1 MSKNNNS
8 HKAAKISLT
17 VILLGI
23 FVFVAIIALQFN
35 KVKEFLGSAD
45 KGTSMTILEEPDCGS
60 AYENAKQTMVQLHIY
75 TDISGTTDPALG
87 KEDEAENQSVAG
99 SEENAS
105 GKFAA
110 DGQDITDTEENASD
124 KSVSDGQIVDPR
136 ITDPAI
142 YGSFGSG
149 SIWEYNE
156 DNILVVTNY
165 HVISPVVTKK
175 ALGYAVFYNG
185 VISEFTVA
193 AFDDDADCAFLLI
206 DSSCMTKE
214 QLEDLRCVVPYDYE
228 KSTLTVEEPMFVVH
242 SQEISREDMVSY
254 NTLNMIADTS
264 YVGYIMDPSVYVSAL
279 LQDMLY
285 CKCSA
290 DAGMSGGPTFDAYG
304 HYIGMLTGATD
315 SGETVSVL
323 LSDIETVYAQIH

>member
-1 MSKNNNS
+1 M
-8 HKAAKISLT
+8 
-17 VILLGI
+17 
-23 FVFVAIIALQFN
+23 FVAIVALQFN
-35 KVKEFLGSAD
+35 TVKEFLGIAD
-45 KGTSMTILEEPDCGS
+45 HGTSMTILEEPDCGI
-60 AYENAKQTMVQLHIY
+60 AYENAKQTMVQIHIY
-75 TDISGTTDPALG
+75 TDIAGVLDDSGISDDKNGTTTQ
-87 KEDEAENQSVAG
+87 ESVNDQ
-99 SEENAS
+99 E
-105 GKFAA
+105 
-110 DGQDITDTEENASD
+110 
-124 KSVSDGQIVDPR
+124 SDGMSDNQVVNPA
-136 ITDPAI
+136 ITNPEI

-156 DNILVVTNY
+156 DSILVVTNY
-165 HVISPVVTKK
+165 HVISPVVTKN

-206 DSSCMTKE
+206 DSSCMTSD
-214 QLEDLRCVVPYDYE
+214 QLKDLRCVVPYDYE
-228 KSTLTVEEPMFVVH
+228 NTTLTVEEPMFVVH

-254 NTLNMIADTS
+254 ITLNMIADTS

-323 LSDIETVYAQIH
+323 LSDIETVYEQIK

>member
-1 MSKNNNS
+1 M
-8 HKAAKISLT
+8 
-17 VILLGI
+17 
-23 FVFVAIIALQFN
+23 FVAIVALQFN
-35 KVKEFLGSAD
+35 TVKEFLGIAD
-45 KGTSMTILEEPDCGS
+45 HGTSMTILEEPDCGI
-60 AYENAKQTMVQLHIY
+60 AYENAKQTMVQIHIY
-75 TDISGTTDPALG
+75 TDISGVLDDSGISDDKNGTTTQ
-87 KEDEAENQSVAG
+87 ESVNDQ
-99 SEENAS
+99 E
-105 GKFAA
+105 
-110 DGQDITDTEENASD
+110 
-124 KSVSDGQIVDPR
+124 SDGMSDNQVVNPA
-136 ITDPAI
+136 ITNPEI

-156 DNILVVTNY
+156 DSILVVTNY
-165 HVISPVVTKK
+165 HVISPVITKN

-206 DSSCMTKE
+206 DSSCMTSD
-214 QLEDLRCVVPYDYE
+214 QLKDLRCVVPYDYE
-228 KSTLTVEEPMFVVH
+228 NTTLTVEEPMFVVH

-254 NTLNMIADTS
+254 ITLNMIADTS

-323 LSDIETVYAQIH
+323 LSDIETVYEQIK

>member
-1 MSKNNNS
+1 MSKNIIS
-8 HKAAKISLT
+8 HKATKISLT

-23 FVFVAIIALQFN
+23 FVFVAIVALQFN
-35 KVKEFLGSAD
+35 TVKEFLGIAD
-45 KGTSMTILEEPDCGS
+45 HGTSMTILEEPDCGI
-60 AYENAKQTMVQLHIY
+60 AYENAKQTMVQIHIY
-75 TDISGTTDPALG
+75 TDISGVLDDSGISDDKNGTTTQ
-87 KEDEAENQSVAG
+87 ESVNDQ
-99 SEENAS
+99 E
-105 GKFAA
+105 
-110 DGQDITDTEENASD
+110 
-124 KSVSDGQIVDPR
+124 SDGMSDNQVVNPA
-136 ITDPAI
+136 ITNPEI

-156 DNILVVTNY
+156 DSILVVTNY
-165 HVISPVVTKK
+165 HVISPVITKN

-206 DSSCMTKE
+206 DSSCMTSD
-214 QLEDLRCVVPYDYE
+214 QLKDLRCVVPYDYE
-228 KSTLTVEEPMFVVH
+228 NTTLTVEEPMFVVH

-254 NTLNMIADTS
+254 ITLNMIADTS

-323 LSDIETVYAQIH
+323 LSDIETVYEQIK

>member
-1 MSKNNNS
+1 M
-8 HKAAKISLT
+8 
-17 VILLGI
+17 
-23 FVFVAIIALQFN
+23 AIVALQFN
-35 KVKEFLGSAD
+35 TVKEFLGIAD
-45 KGTSMTILEEPDCGS
+45 HGTSMTILEEPDCGI
-60 AYENAKQTMVQLHIY
+60 AYENAKQTMVQIHIY
-75 TDISGTTDPALG
+75 TDIAGVLDDSGISDDKNGTTTQ
-87 KEDEAENQSVAG
+87 ESVNDQ
-99 SEENAS
+99 E
-105 GKFAA
+105 
-110 DGQDITDTEENASD
+110 
-124 KSVSDGQIVDPR
+124 SDGMSDNQVVNPA
-136 ITDPAI
+136 ITNPEI

-156 DNILVVTNY
+156 DSILVVTNY
-165 HVISPVVTKK
+165 HVISPVVTKN

-206 DSSCMTKE
+206 DSSCMTSD
-214 QLEDLRCVVPYDYE
+214 QLKDLRCVVPYDYE
-228 KSTLTVEEPMFVVH
+228 NTTLTVEEPMFVVH

-254 NTLNMIADTS
+254 ITLNMIADTS

-323 LSDIETVYAQIH
+323 LSDIETVYEQIK

>member
-1 MSKNNNS
+1 M
-8 HKAAKISLT
+8 
-17 VILLGI
+17 
-23 FVFVAIIALQFN
+23 FVAIVALQFN
-35 KVKEFLGSAD
+35 TVKEFLGIAD
-45 KGTSMTILEEPDCGS
+45 HGTSMTILEEPDCGI
-60 AYENAKQTMVQLHIY
+60 AYENAKQTMVQIHVYTDLSGILDESADDMDNSQG
-75 TDISGTTDPALG
+75 TDISKISGKQDFCTDANIKYLSKDQDLSG
-87 KEDEAENQSVAG
+87 SGYFEGSDDISENQVVNPA
-99 SEENAS
+99 
-105 GKFAA
+105 
-110 DGQDITDTEENASD
+110 ITNPE
-124 KSVSDGQIVDPR
+124 
-136 ITDPAI
+136 I

-156 DNILVVTNY
+156 DRILVVTNY
-165 HVISPVVTKK
+165 HVISPVVTKN

-206 DSSCMTKE
+206 DSSCMTSD
-214 QLEDLRCVVPYDYE
+214 QLKDLRCVVPYDYE
-228 KSTLTVEEPMFVVH
+228 NATLTVEEPMFVVH

-323 LSDIETVYAQIH
+323 LSDIETVYEQIK

>member
-1 MSKNNNS
+1 MSKNIIS
-8 HKAAKISLT
+8 HKATKISLT

-23 FVFVAIIALQFN
+23 FVFVAIVALQFN
-35 KVKEFLGSAD
+35 TVKEFLGIAD
-45 KGTSMTILEEPDCGS
+45 HGTSMTILEEPDCGI
-60 AYENAKQTMVQLHIY
+60 AYENAKQTMVQIHIY
-75 TDISGTTDPALG
+75 TDISGVLDDSGISDDKNGTTTQ
-87 KEDEAENQSVAG
+87 ESVNDQ
-99 SEENAS
+99 E
-105 GKFAA
+105 
-110 DGQDITDTEENASD
+110 
-124 KSVSDGQIVDPR
+124 SDGMSDNQVVNPA
-136 ITDPAI
+136 ITNPEI

-156 DNILVVTNY
+156 DSILVVTNY
-165 HVISPVVTKK
+165 HVISPVVTKN

-206 DSSCMTKE
+206 DSSCMTSD
-214 QLEDLRCVVPYDYE
+214 QLKDLRCVVPYDYE
-228 KSTLTVEEPMFVVH
+228 NTTLTVEEPMFVVH

-254 NTLNMIADTS
+254 ITLNMIADTS

-323 LSDIETVYAQIH
+323 LSDIETVYEQIK

>member
-1 MSKNNNS
+1 M
-8 HKAAKISLT
+8 
-17 VILLGI
+17 
-23 FVFVAIIALQFN
+23 FVAIVALQFN
-35 KVKEFLGSAD
+35 TVKEFLGIAD
-45 KGTSMTILEEPDCGS
+45 HGTSMTILEEPDCGI
-60 AYENAKQTMVQLHIY
+60 AYENAKQTMVQIHIY
-75 TDISGTTDPALG
+75 TDISGVLDDSGISDDKNGTTTQ
-87 KEDEAENQSVAG
+87 ESVNDQ
-99 SEENAS
+99 E
-105 GKFAA
+105 
-110 DGQDITDTEENASD
+110 
-124 KSVSDGQIVDPR
+124 SDGMSDNQVVNPA
-136 ITDPAI
+136 ITNPEI

-156 DNILVVTNY
+156 DSILVVTNY
-165 HVISPVVTKK
+165 HVISPVVTKN

-206 DSSCMTKE
+206 DSSCMTSD
-214 QLEDLRCVVPYDYE
+214 QLKDLRCVVPYDYE
-228 KSTLTVEEPMFVVH
+228 NTTLTVEEPMFVVH

-254 NTLNMIADTS
+254 ITLNMIADTS

-323 LSDIETVYAQIH
+323 LSDIETVYEQIK

>member
-35 KVKEFLGSAD
+35 KVKELFGLTSE
-45 KGTSMTILEEPDCGS
+45 KGTYMTILEEPDIGTS
-60 AYENAKQTMVQLHIY
+60 FENSKQTMVQIHIY
-75 TDISGTTDPALG
+75 TDLTGTVYEGSTDADVADTDVTDTDISDTIDTDADSAL
-87 KEDEAENQSVAG
+87 
-99 SEENAS
+99 
-105 GKFAA
+105 
-110 DGQDITDTEENASD
+110 DGQKEQIVNPSITDSE
-124 KSVSDGQIVDPR
+124 
-136 ITDPAI
+136 I

-149 SIWEYNE
+149 SIWEY
-156 DNILVVTNY
+156 DKDSILVVTNY
-165 HVISPVVTKK
+165 HVISPVVTKD

-185 VISEFTVA
+185 VISEFEVVS
-193 AFDDDADCAFLLI
+193 FDPNIDCAFLLI
-206 DSSCMTKE
+206 DASCMDEE
-214 QLEDLRCVVPYDYE
+214 QLFDLRCVYPYDTDE
-228 KSTLTVEEPMFVVH
+228 DATDLFAQQSMFVVH
-242 SQEISREDMVSY
+242 SKEISRSDMVDG

-264 YVGYIMDPSVYVSAL
+264 YAGYIMEPSVYVSAL

-315 SGETVSVL
+315 TGETVSVV
-323 LSDIETVYAQIH
+323 LSDIEEVYDQIGER

>member
-1 MSKNNNS
+1 MSKNIIS
-8 HKAAKISLT
+8 HKATKISLT

-23 FVFVAIIALQFN
+23 FVFVAIVALQFN
-35 KVKEFLGSAD
+35 TVKEFLGIAD
-45 KGTSMTILEEPDCGS
+45 HGTSMTILEEPDCGI
-60 AYENAKQTMVQLHIY
+60 AYENAKQTMVQIHIY
-75 TDISGTTDPALG
+75 TDISGVLDDSGISDDKNGTTTQ
-87 KEDEAENQSVAG
+87 ESVNDQ
-99 SEENAS
+99 E
-105 GKFAA
+105 
-110 DGQDITDTEENASD
+110 
-124 KSVSDGQIVDPR
+124 SDGMSDNQIVNPA
-136 ITDPAI
+136 ITNPEI

-156 DNILVVTNY
+156 DSILVVTNY
-165 HVISPVVTKK
+165 HVISPVVTKN

-206 DSSCMTKE
+206 DSSCMTSD
-214 QLEDLRCVVPYDYE
+214 QLKDLRCVVPYDYE
-228 KSTLTVEEPMFVVH
+228 NTTLTVEEPMFVVH

-254 NTLNMIADTS
+254 ITLNMIADTS

-323 LSDIETVYAQIH
+323 LSDIETVYEQIK

>member
-1 MSKNNNS
+1 MSKNIIS
-8 HKAAKISLT
+8 HKATKISLT

-23 FVFVAIIALQFN
+23 FVFVAIVALQFN
-35 KVKEFLGSAD
+35 TVKEFLGIAD
-45 KGTSMTILEEPDCGS
+45 HGTSMTILEEPDCGI
-60 AYENAKQTMVQLHIY
+60 AYENAKQTMVQIHIY
-75 TDISGTTDPALG
+75 TDISGVLDDSGISDDKNGTTTQ
-87 KEDEAENQSVAG
+87 ESVNDQ
-99 SEENAS
+99 E
-105 GKFAA
+105 
-110 DGQDITDTEENASD
+110 
-124 KSVSDGQIVDPR
+124 SDGMSDNQVVNPA
-136 ITDPAI
+136 ITNPEI

-156 DNILVVTNY
+156 DSILVVTNY
-165 HVISPVVTKK
+165 HVISQVVTKN

-206 DSSCMTKE
+206 DSSCMTSD
-214 QLEDLRCVVPYDYE
+214 QLKDLRCVVPYDYE
-228 KSTLTVEEPMFVVH
+228 NSTLTVEEPMFVVH

-323 LSDIETVYAQIH
+323 LSDIETVYEQIK

>member
-35 KVKEFLGSAD
+35 KVKDFLGIAD

-87 KEDEAENQSVAG
+87 KEDEAENQSVAD
-99 SEENAS
+99 SEENS
-105 GKFAA
+105 
-110 DGQDITDTEENASD
+110 SD
-124 KSVSDGQIVDPR
+124 KSVSDNQIVDPR

-206 DSSCMTKE
+206 NSSCMTKE

-228 KSTLTVEEPMFVVH
+228 NSTLTVEEPMFVVH

-254 NTLNMIADTS
+254 NTLDMIADTS